1 MKGRRAAPAPGGR
14 ESEGG
19 HHAPDCGLGARTPR
33 PALAAAAAAGSSCS
47 HRYRRACP
55 HGACP
60 RAPARASRRAAP
72 GVPGWG
78 RPGARARG
86 RGRCPAAVL
95 PGPGDRSRERGPGR
109 RVATPTPSPGPARA
123 SCAPPAHPPASGDH
137 CLIAAGR
144 GGRAVAPLARCAPGS
159 RGFWNLLWGCLGC
172 PERGGEHAV
181 HSCLLEDLVERHH
194 RASLLG
200 FAGFLVLCFA
210 QTQTLLTNVAS
221 VYFWVGLLPL
231 CLKQDCNVTTA
242 LV

>member
-1 MKGRRAAPAPGGR
+1 MKGRRAAPAPGAR

-33 PALAAAAAAGSSCS
+33 PALAAAAAAGSSCR

-55 HGACP
+55 HGAGP

-95 PGPGDRSRERGPGR
+95 PGQGDRSRERGPGR
-109 RVATPTPSPGPARA
+109 RVPTPTPLTPARA
-123 SCAPPAHPPASGDH
+123 SCAPPPHPLPDRRRE
-137 CLIAAGR
+137 R
-144 GGRAVAPLARCAPGS
+144 GSCCCAPGPLCPGKPWVLEPAFGLLGLLRV
-159 RGFWNLLWGCLGC
+159 RGRARCPLL
-172 PERGGEHAV
+172 P
-181 HSCLLEDLVERHH
+181 LLEDLIERHH
-194 RASLLG
+194 IASLLV
-200 FAGFLVLCFA
+200 FAWFLVFCFA

>member
-1 MKGRRAAPAPGGR
+1 MKGRRAAPAPGAGR
-14 ESEGG
+14 VRAGTTHRTAGWER
-19 HHAPDCGLGARTPR
+19 ARRVP
-33 PALAAAAAAGSSCS
+33 PSPLPPPLEAAAATGTTA
-47 HRYRRACP
+47 RVLI
-55 HGACP
+55 GACP

-95 PGPGDRSRERGPGR
+95 PGQGDRSRERGPGR
-109 RVATPTPSPGPARA
+109 RVPTPTPLALARA
-123 SCAPPAHPPASGDH
+123 SCAPPPHPLPDR
-137 CLIAAGR
+137 GR
-144 GGRAVAPLARCAPGS
+144 ERGSCCCAPGPLCPGKPWVLEPAFGLS
-159 RGFWNLLWGCLGC
+159 GLPRARGRARCPLLPLW
-172 PERGGEHAV
+172 
-181 HSCLLEDLVERHH
+181 EDLIERHH
-194 RASLLG
+194 IASLLG
-200 FAGFLVLCFA
+200 FAWFLVFCFA